1 MDATNSYTAKLTF
14 VVEEGRS
21 GGSSLG
27 GLASLAGQFGVDVGG
42 SGSAGV
48 LSGENILLYFKSESL
63 AREVLLSKYDSTGNN
78 SVAEKYV
85 EIYKLREGWEKNN
98 KIGNV
103 EFPVYNNSTNYSR
116 LQDSLLQGIIRG
128 INKTQFNIAKIDKK
142 ASFIEVR
149 TTMENEELAKIYCDR
164 IVNRAVEKYIN
175 IKTQRQKT
183 TVDKLQVSVDRIA
196 NLLKEK
202 TISGAALQTSS
213 STMDINPLYRS
224 GTTVAV
230 ESTMRDKTMLATIF
244 ASATQNLEMAKF
256 TLSQETPVIQIIDSS
271 NFPLERKKVSRL
283 KMAFLFSLSFGLV
296 FVIVQVIKKI
306 FNGI

>member
-244 ASATQNLEMAKF
+244 ASATQNLAMAKF